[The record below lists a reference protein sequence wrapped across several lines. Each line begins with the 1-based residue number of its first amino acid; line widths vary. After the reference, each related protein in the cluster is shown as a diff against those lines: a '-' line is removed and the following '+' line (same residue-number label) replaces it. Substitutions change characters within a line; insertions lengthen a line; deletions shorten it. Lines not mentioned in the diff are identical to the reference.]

1 MLLHFPVSNSCQ
13 RIHSTFLIHLTRLGV
28 NPHRYHWFL
37 KLIVATY
44 KSKFLGKKCKAYLYL
59 CFVFEMF
66 LFKPNRIPYFHE
78 KRRNWLWLVKGKES
92 LHFMITMRCIYLNLK
107 KYWLLTLEMVEVQL
121 SIFWQLLWGRQ
132 VNQWIFPEQILIMIL
147 LKAFLLFTNHFRRHL
162 TMWAHDLN

>member
-1 MLLHFPVSNSCQ
+1 MLQLTNQRSWEKNARLISIHVS
-13 RIHSTFLIHLTRLGV
+13 FL
-28 NPHRYHWFL
+28 RYFFL
-37 KLIVATY
+37 
-44 KSKFLGKKCKAYLYL
+44 
-59 CFVFEMF
+59 
-66 LFKPNRIPYFHE
+66 NRIVFRIFMKKGVIDYDSWKE
-78 KRRNWLWLVKGKES
+78 RN

-107 KYWLLTLEMVEVQL
+107 KYWLLALEMVEVQL

>member
-1 MLLHFPVSNSCQ
+1 MLQLTNQSSWEKNARLISIHVS
-13 RIHSTFLIHLTRLGV
+13 FL
-28 NPHRYHWFL
+28 RYFFL
-37 KLIVATY
+37 
-44 KSKFLGKKCKAYLYL
+44 
-59 CFVFEMF
+59 
-66 LFKPNRIPYFHE
+66 NRIVFRIFMKKGVIDYDSWKE
-78 KRRNWLWLVKGKES
+78 RN

-121 SIFWQLLWGRQ
+121 SIFWQLFWGRQ